1 MLKSGHWPLTTEK
14 EDLMSSTLSVGLTH
28 EKVISTGPE
37 HSARN
42 FFPDL
47 PDVFGTPYLVGLFEG
62 VSAELMAPHLG
73 AGEQSV
79 GAGMELQHTAPT
91 PLGMK
96 VRAVTQLVEIDK
108 RKHVFKLE
116 AFDEKEKIGEATH
129 IRYII
134 DAGKFNQKVEAKKS

>member
-1 MLKSGHWPLTTEK
+1 MLAVGMKHEK
-14 EDLMSSTLSVGLTH
+14 EIT
-28 EKVISTGPE
+28 TGPE
-37 HSARN
+37 HSARH

-62 VSAELMAPHLG
+62 VSAELMAPHLSP
-73 AGEQSV
+73 GEQSV
-79 GAGMELQHTAPT
+79 GAGMDLKHTAPT

-96 VRAVTQLVEIDK
+96 VRAVTELVEVDK
-108 RKHVFKLE
+108 RKHVFRLE

-134 DAGKFNQKVEAKKS
+134 DAAKFMQKVEAKKG